1 MGLFFCA
8 RKIPLDFA
16 QETYYCTGTQTIG
29 GIMDF
34 TQDAD
39 YLDIDKW
46 LSEYELQ
53 EDDYETL

>member
-1 MGLFFCA
+1 
-8 RKIPLDFA
+8 
-16 QETYYCTGTQTIG
+16 
-29 GIMDF
+29 MDF